1 MTPTLSQL
9 LSDPQA
15 RENAPCVAVSGKW
28 IMLRNGVIVQA
39 GKSADEWS
47 PDLWSPDG
55 SFPTHRMLDCI
66 WSDDLVA
73 ELAAVDALRAENE
86 RLREVLRSI
95 QIDARHCRS
104 YADEGSADGASIKAG
119 LIMDYCTQALKGPD
133 V

>member
-9 LSDPQA
+9 ISDPQA

-28 IMLRNGVIVQA
+28 IMFRNGVIVQA

-66 WSDDLVA
+66 WSGDLVA
-73 ELAAVDALRAENE
+73 ELAAVDELRAENE
-86 RLREVLRSI
+86 RLREVVGLFSCTCISRCERYEWMPAGNPECAYFH
-95 QIDARHCRS
+95 AR
-104 YADEGSADGASIKAG
+104 
-119 LIMDYCTQALKGPD
+119 QALKGPD
-133 V
+133 A